1 MQQRNRGARWLW
13 IVALLGAIGIG
24 AFMRFRP
31 PVPSGAAVPE
41 EVQVAGVEQGTLKRR
56 ITATGV
62 VAAQTGALVKIG
74 SQITGRIRNL
84 PADVGSRV
92 RAGQVVA
99 VLDSPDLE
107 AQVRQQQHNVGAARA
122 SLTQAQARL
131 RQRLANAGFTRDQ
144 TEAQIREAS
153 AALDASQSKVDA
165 AGATALLQPQQTRAE
180 INRAAATLSSAQ
192 ATLRQAEQTARQQI
206 QQAQSSIDEA
216 QASNENARKTL
227 TRYESLLR
235 EGFAAAQDVDNY
247 RSSSDQAAARLDSAR
262 ANLDVVREK
271 TRTDVDTAR
280 EQVRQA
286 QASLEAA
293 KAGTLQDTVR
303 EADLRAARQSVEQS
317 RATLELRQA
326 SHAEERIRT
335 MEVEEAKGAVAQ
347 ARASL
352 QQAEAQ
358 LQYQQAQLD
367 KAIIHSPIRGTVLS
381 IAAQQ
386 GETIAAGLAA
396 PTLITVADLQRLE
409 VRAYVDETDI
419 GQVRLGLPAEIRV
432 ESYPDRVFRGRVSK
446 IASASTVKD
455 NVVTYETTIAVQD
468 AGGLLRPDMTAD
480 VGIVLG
486 ERTGV
491 LLVPSEAVHRDGNTS
506 LVYVLH
512 RDRAQP
518 GNVEKRTVEAGS
530 DDGERTEIRS
540 GVKPGEELV
549 LAGLAR
555 LGVRASDAVS
565 GGPGR

>member
-1 MQQRNRGARWLW
+1 MQQKKRSARWLL
-13 IVALLGAIGIG
+13 IIALLLVAGFVG
-24 AFMRFRP
+24 FKRFRP
-31 PVPSGAAVPE
+31 PTAPGAAVPE
-41 EVQVAGVEQGTLKRR
+41 EVQAAVVEQGVLKRR
-56 ITATGV
+56 ISATGV
-62 VAAQTGALVKIG
+62 VAAQTGAMVKIG
-74 SQITGRIRNL
+74 SQITGRIRSL

-92 RAGQVVA
+92 RTGQVVA

-107 AQVRQQQHNVGAARA
+107 AQVRQQRHNVGVARA
-122 SLTQAQARL
+122 SLSQAEARL
-131 RQRLANAGFTRDQ
+131 RQRFANAGFTRDQ

-165 AGATALLQPQQTRAE
+165 AGATARLQPQQTRSE
-180 INRAAATLSSAQ
+180 INRAAAALSSAQ

-216 QASNENARKTL
+216 QASTENAKKTL
-227 TRYESLLR
+227 SRYESLLQD
-235 EGFAAAQDVDNY
+235 GFAAAQDVDNY
-247 RSSSDQAAARLDSAR
+247 KSTFQQAAARLDSAR

-271 TRTDVDTAR
+271 TRADVDTAR
-280 EQVRQA
+280 EQVHQA

-293 KAGTLQDTVR
+293 KANTLQDTVR
-303 EADLRAARQSVEQS
+303 EADLRAARGTLEQS
-317 RATLELRQA
+317 LATLDLRKA
-326 SHAEERIRT
+326 SHAEERIRG
-335 MEVEEAKGAVAQ
+335 MEVEEAKGAIAQ

-352 QQAEAQ
+352 QQAQAQ

-367 KAIIHSPIRGTVLS
+367 KAVIRSPIQGTVLS
-381 IAAQQ
+381 ITAQQ

-432 ESYPDRVFRGRVSK
+432 ESYPDRIFHGRVSK

-455 NVVTYETTIAVQD
+455 NVVTYETTIAVRD
-468 AGGLLRPDMTAD
+468 TGGLLRPDMTAD

-491 LLVPSEAVHRDGNTS
+491 LLIPSEAVHRDGNTT

-518 GNVEKRTVEAGS
+518 GNVEKRIVQTGS

-540 GVKPGEELV
+540 GLKAGEELV

-555 LGVRASDAVS
+555 LGVHAPDAVS